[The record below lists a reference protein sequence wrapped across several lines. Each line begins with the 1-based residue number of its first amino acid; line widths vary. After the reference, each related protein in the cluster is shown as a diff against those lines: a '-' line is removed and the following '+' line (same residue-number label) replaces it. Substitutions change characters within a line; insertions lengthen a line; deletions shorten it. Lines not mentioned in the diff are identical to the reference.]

1 MKTIDDIMQEIF
13 CDVSDE
19 ELLRNP
25 NRADFHNMTVKDEET
40 LGQFMDRYGLGNC
53 DLKRVLASGM
63 VCKQLHFDKFLAHG
77 APDDDVV
84 DLAMQ
89 YAVSRF
95 VRLSMRRSYT
105 CNAEQE
111 ATEKEMRF
119 LTTAFVILNVRT
131 PKKPLPEERYY
142 GNGKCPCCNAVFL
155 DKATRFC
162 GNCGQAL
169 DWGACDL

>member
-1 MKTIDDIMQEIF
+1 MESRPNSPTADCEVMNMKTIDDIMQEVF

-40 LGQFMDRYGLGNC
+40 LGQFMDRYGLGNH

-95 VRLSMRRSYT
+95 VRLSMRRSYSSPAHGT
-105 CNAEQE
+105 NM
-111 ATEKEMRF
+111 TGGG
-119 LTTAFVILNVRT
+119 
-131 PKKPLPEERYY
+131 RY
-142 GNGKCPCCNAVFL
+142 GKG
-155 DKATRFC
+155 K
-162 GNCGQAL
+162 
-169 DWGACDL
+169 